1 MKLPVIRHLQ
11 KNNQKEQLL
20 HTAEVLESLC
30 EHRSVKEEEMDMIGE
45 LLTNIYGAVE
55 VHTLVENEGM
65 SQIDAANAFVKKVM
79 GSIDR

>member
-11 KNNQKEQLL
+11 KNNQKEHLL
-20 HTAEVLESLC
+20 NTAEVLESLC
-30 EHRSVKEEEMDMIGE
+30 EHRSVKEDEMDIIGE

-55 VHTLVENEGM
+55 VHDMMTNEGLT
-65 SQIDAANAFVKKVM
+65 QIEAANAFAKKVM